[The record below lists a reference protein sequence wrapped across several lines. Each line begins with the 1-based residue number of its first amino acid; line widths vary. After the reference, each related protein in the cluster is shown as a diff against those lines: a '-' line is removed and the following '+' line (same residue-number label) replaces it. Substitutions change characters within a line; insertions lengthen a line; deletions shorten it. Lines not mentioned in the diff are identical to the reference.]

1 MRTGNSSE
9 AIELPSDEQS
19 ATNATVW
26 PCCKRAG
33 FNLRTGDGN
42 SHEGDEN
49 DEQGAFVRYVEEL
62 RRKYEIP
69 HDLDE
74 QGAMS
79 SGPSYKLDQPE
90 QHPIEKAIKEDGFEI
105 FAKIVEGKY
114 QQEEE
119 ASKIADTHSESDSA
133 MVLLGEETP
142 KMIGAQEINET
153 QPEKSPDGAP
163 TREGVGKLGVDH
175 DETLESTVGAK
186 IIEENAVEYKL
197 VKERDSESKLEAV
210 IQKRTWESFG
220 DEEKKEDCIRID
232 EGVDESENLLDPNIR
247 SDANAQAINRKPSA
261 KTDCAYATV
270 NKPEL
275 ADVTEENGKTSE
287 PRLTSSRGT
296 ELLETR
302 QRPTAEIDLR
312 IRFYRG
318 SGEELNRV
326 SFSVSKHEIEIQTG
340 LDLSTGGK
348 YRLKGHVREL
358 WNFDVE
364 RIITRDRYLDIY
376 VPTRFQERFKRD
388 ENYRVVIDSIR
399 LVEKSD
405 KLSDAD
411 LKQDKPVTLF
421 SGTVGQSQRIT
432 SWSRNQE
439 GMIVP
444 HMLKAQVSK
453 EGKAVSFALTK
464 SWIEKETRLT
474 FESGRTYRI
483 SGSLG
488 TICGFDGL
496 LRETG
501 YSEVHHIY
509 VPSDQVAKF
518 RPGRKYD
525 VRIDEIRETSRA
537 TDNPNWKIDKFWDW
551 KTVAAWM
558 DTEGHYQAGKSR
570 FRAVISQDEREPLD
584 GMRDFLLG
592 ERIPSVVYDV
602 GKGHYQLRTLGG
614 METMAKFVLNTE
626 PFIRTRNKR
635 EQIAHFKDIV
645 GTRARHENVHERN
658 ARRILGIGSREG
670 AK

>member
-1 MRTGNSSE
+1 M
-9 AIELPSDEQS
+9 
-19 ATNATVW
+19 
-26 PCCKRAG
+26 
-33 FNLRTGDGN
+33 
-42 SHEGDEN
+42 
-49 DEQGAFVRYVEEL
+49 RYVEEL

-90 QHPIEKAIKEDGFEI
+90 QHPIEKAIKEDGFEV

-114 QQEEE
+114 QQEEEE

-186 IIEENAVEYKL
+186 IIEENAVEYKS

-261 KTDCAYATV
+261 KTDCACATV

-287 PRLTSSRGT
+287 PRLTSSCGT

-444 HMLKAQVSK
+444 HLLKAQVSK

-501 YSEVHHIY
+501 YSEVHHVY